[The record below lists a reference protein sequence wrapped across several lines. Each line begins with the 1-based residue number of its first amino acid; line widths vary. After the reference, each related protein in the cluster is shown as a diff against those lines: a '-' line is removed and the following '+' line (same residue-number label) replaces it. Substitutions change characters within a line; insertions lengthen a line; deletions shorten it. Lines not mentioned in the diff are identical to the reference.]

1 MWCVFMCTEC
11 ETCMSVH
18 HYFYNQML
26 LCLYKPLSIIAIL
39 SPFKPSYFDP
49 TPLLLP
55 KQTNTNLPLLSFFFY
70 NPLMIPYWNKK
81 PNSCTKMLH
90 KLISALLAR
99 FYTKS
104 MKSKLPFKP
113 LDLHSFLLLPII
125 PSSYLFLARQ
135 YLLFKIRCSC

>member
-55 KQTNTNLPLLSFFFY
+55 KQTNTNLPLLSFFLQPF
-70 NPLMIPYWNKK
+70 NDTLLEQKAKLM
-81 PNSCTKMLH
+81 H
-90 KLISALLAR
+90 KNAS
-99 FYTKS
+99 
-104 MKSKLPFKP
+104 
-113 LDLHSFLLLPII
+113 
-125 PSSYLFLARQ
+125 
-135 YLLFKIRCSC
+135 